1 MLLDIV
7 VEQLEDK
14 CYTKTDDGK
23 IIPKSQRKRYQ
34 DEQIQLLKMLSEI
47 IRVSDD
53 SQLKQG
59 EQSQQVEAEQDAS
72 N

>member
-1 MLLDIV
+1 
-7 VEQLEDK
+7 
-14 CYTKTDDGK
+14 
-23 IIPKSQRKRYQ
+23 
-34 DEQIQLLKMLSEI
+34 MLSEI

>member
-14 CYTKTDDGK
+14 CYTKMPDGK
-23 IIPKSQRKRYQ
+23 IVAKTQRKRYQ
-34 DEQIQLLKMLSEI
+34 DEYIQLLKMLSEI

-53 SQLKQG
+53 SHLKQG
-59 EQSQQVEAEQDAS
+59 EQSQQVESE
-72 N
+72 